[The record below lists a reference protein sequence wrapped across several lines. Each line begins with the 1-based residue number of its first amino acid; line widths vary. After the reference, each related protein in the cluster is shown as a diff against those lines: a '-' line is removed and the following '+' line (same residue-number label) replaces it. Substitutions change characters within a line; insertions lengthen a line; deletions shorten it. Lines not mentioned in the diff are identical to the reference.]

1 MQRAFGLDVPDT
13 VAEMC
18 RPGAAAVLVY
28 DAQVG
33 ILPHVKDREALV
45 GRIREVVDAARA
57 ADVPVFYVR
66 HVSLPPTH
74 LGVGALRTAMAWQR
88 KERVDD
94 VTSAFPPDAPHT
106 AIVDE
111 LAPAEGEPVFD
122 KLGMSALVG
131 RIREVVD
138 AARAADVP
146 VFYVRHVS
154 LPPTHLGVG
163 ALRTAMA
170 WQRTDRADDVTS
182 AFPPDAAHTAVVDEL
197 APVAGEPVFDKL
209 GMSALVGTPLEAAL
223 RDRGVTTL
231 VLVGAVLEIGIEP
244 TARHAADLGFLPVVV
259 DDACG
264 IVEPDA
270 AQRSLDS
277 LDYSLMSYRATTAQV
292 VAALSS

>member
-1 MQRAFGLDVPDT
+1 MQRAFGVDVPDT

-33 ILPHVKDREALV
+33 ILPHVLDREALV
-45 GRIREVVDAARA
+45 ERIRAVVEAARV

-88 KERVDD
+88 KDQ
-94 VTSAFPPDAPHT
+94 A
-106 AIVDE
+106 
-111 LAPAEGEPVFD
+111 AEV
-122 KLGMSALVG
+122 A
-131 RIREVVD
+131 
-138 AARAADVP
+138 
-146 VFYVRHVS
+146 
-154 LPPTHLGVG
+154 
-163 ALRTAMA
+163 
-170 WQRTDRADDVTS
+170 S
-182 AFPPDAAHTAVVDEL
+182 AFPPDAAHTAIVDEL

-231 VLVGAVLEIGIEP
+231 VLTGAVLEIGIEP

-277 LDYSLMSYRATTAQV
+277 LDYSLLSYRATTAEV
-292 VAALSS
+292 VAAFSSRGP

>member
-1 MQRAFGLDVPDT
+1 VQHAFGLDVPDT

-33 ILPHVKDREALV
+33 ILPHVKDRQALV
-45 GRIREVVDAARA
+45 ERIREILDAARA
-57 ADVPVFYVR
+57 AGVPVFYVR

-88 KERVDD
+88 KDRAED
-94 VTSAFPPDAPHT
+94 VTTAFPPDAGHT
-106 AIVDE
+106 AI
-111 LAPAEGEPVFD
+111 
-122 KLGMSALVG
+122 
-131 RIREVVD
+131 
-138 AARAADVP
+138 
-146 VFYVRHVS
+146 
-154 LPPTHLGVG
+154 
-163 ALRTAMA
+163 
-170 WQRTDRADDVTS
+170 
-182 AFPPDAAHTAVVDEL
+182 VDEL

-270 AQRSLDS
+270 AQRSIDS
-277 LDYSLMSYRATTAQV
+277 LDYSLLSYRATTAEV
-292 VAALSS
+292 VAAFGA

>member
-1 MQRAFGLDVPDT
+1 VQRAFGLDVPES

-18 RPGAAAVLVY
+18 RPAAAGVLVY

-33 ILPHVKDREALV
+33 ILPHVKDGDVLV
-45 GRIREVVDAARA
+45 GRIREIVDAARA

-88 KERVDD
+88 KDRAQD
-94 VTSAFPPDAPHT
+94 VTTAFPPDAPHT
-106 AIVDE
+106 AI
-111 LAPAEGEPVFD
+111 
-122 KLGMSALVG
+122 
-131 RIREVVD
+131 
-138 AARAADVP
+138 
-146 VFYVRHVS
+146 
-154 LPPTHLGVG
+154 
-163 ALRTAMA
+163 
-170 WQRTDRADDVTS
+170 
-182 AFPPDAAHTAVVDEL
+182 VDEL

-223 RDRGVTTL
+223 RDRGITTL

-244 TARHAADLGFLPVVV
+244 TARHAADLGFLPIVV

-277 LDYSLMSYRATTAQV
+277 LDYSLMSYRATTAEI
-292 VAALSS
+292 VAAFGAA

>member
-1 MQRAFGLDVPDT
+1 VQRAFGLDVPDS

-18 RPGAAAVLVY
+18 RPAAAGVLVY

-33 ILPHVKDREALV
+33 ILPHVKDGDVLV
-45 GRIREVVDAARA
+45 GRIREIVDAARA

-88 KERVDD
+88 KDRAEE
-94 VTSAFPPDAPHT
+94 VTTAFPPDAPHT
-106 AIVDE
+106 AI
-111 LAPAEGEPVFD
+111 
-122 KLGMSALVG
+122 
-131 RIREVVD
+131 
-138 AARAADVP
+138 
-146 VFYVRHVS
+146 
-154 LPPTHLGVG
+154 
-163 ALRTAMA
+163 
-170 WQRTDRADDVTS
+170 
-182 AFPPDAAHTAVVDEL
+182 VDEL

-223 RDRGVTTL
+223 RDRGITTL

-259 DDACG
+259 ADACG

-277 LDYSLMSYRATTAQV
+277 LDYSLMSYRATTAEI
-292 VAALSS
+292 VAAFGAA

>member
-28 DAQVG
+28 DAQAG
-33 ILPHVKDREALV
+33 ILPHVKDRDALV
-45 GRIREVVDAARA
+45 ERIREIVDAARA
-57 ADVPVFYVR
+57 AGVPVFYVR

-88 KERVDD
+88 KNRAED
-94 VTSAFPPDAPHT
+94 VAAAFPPDAPHT
-106 AIVDE
+106 AI
-111 LAPAEGEPVFD
+111 
-122 KLGMSALVG
+122 
-131 RIREVVD
+131 
-138 AARAADVP
+138 
-146 VFYVRHVS
+146 
-154 LPPTHLGVG
+154 
-163 ALRTAMA
+163 
-170 WQRTDRADDVTS
+170 
-182 AFPPDAAHTAVVDEL
+182 VDEL

-231 VLVGAVLEIGIEP
+231 ILVGAVLEIGIEP

-277 LDYSLMSYRATTAQV
+277 LDYSLLSYRATTAEV
-292 VAALSS
+292 VAAFRG